1 MLLRI
6 VVLLGAKYRVPFL
19 MAFEPPSVSLTRI
32 FRIVLVG
39 YAQYMDNSDSPHQ
52 RLARASLSTLIKE
65 YKPEENETVSG
76 T

>member
-1 MLLRI
+1 MLLRV
-6 VVLLGAKYRVPFL
+6 VVLLGVKYRVPFL
-19 MAFEPPSVSLTRI
+19 MAFESLSVSLTRM
-32 FRIVLVG
+32 FCMVLVR
-39 YAQYMDNSDSPHQ
+39 YAQYMDNSDSSHQ